1 MQGEHL
7 STSDVFE
14 MAAEK
19 RLLIIVGKGQMFS
32 HTTSDEAMDVEP
44 DARVTGE
51 GNRRPVKEMP
61 TESAL
66 PCVNLPPS
74 LILASSPPSMLE
86 TWSFNRACS
95 IGKYVSKCYATC

>member
-1 MQGEHL
+1 MKVGCDVNKPDISGPRLLVLLLKGRPRDFVLMRGEQL

-51 GNRRPVKEMP
+51 RNRRPVKKCRQK
-61 TESAL
+61 AH
-66 PCVNLPPS
+66 C
-74 LILASSPPSMLE
+74 
-86 TWSFNRACS
+86 RA
-95 IGKYVSKCYATC
+95 

>member
-1 MQGEHL
+1 MRGEQL

-51 GNRRPVKEMP
+51 RNADRKRIAVREL
-61 TESAL
+61 TSF
-66 PCVNLPPS
+66 VNLGLQPTIHARNVVLQSCVLYREIRQQMLHNVLTKHS
-74 LILASSPPSMLE
+74 L
-86 TWSFNRACS
+86 
-95 IGKYVSKCYATC
+95 V